1 MSTVTRDAEGTVTGN
16 TYDKYGSNNPVVKRL
31 MAGFERT
38 LDELFAQA
46 APRTV
51 LDVGCGEG
59 VLTHKWAQRL
69 EGRIVGI
76 DLEDPAIQAEWA
88 KRQAPNLSY
97 RVMKAE
103 SLPFEEG
110 EFDLAA
116 AIEVLEHVPDPEH
129 TVAQMARVARG
140 GHLLVS
146 VPREPL
152 WRGLN
157 MARGAYLARPGEHAG
172 PREPLVQAELRAAPG
187 AARRGRRAAL
197 AVPVDH
203 APRACLAPT
212 AAARG
217 SSPSGSRRPGLVT
230 FAYFSL
236 ASHSPQ
242 RGGLQGRRAAVVGAV
257 PDHLDHLP
265 AGRAAA
271 LAHDRVAPGAGARG
285 PSAAGA
291 ADHPGDGGARRFL
304 VVALALREPIT
315 DDVFDGSEEL
325 YWVLVVAVLA
335 YAASYFARGWL
346 AGHQRF
352 GLYGGLVLL
361 ESCSRCLFALAVA
374 IGIASGQGVVALGI
388 AAAPLVSLLV
398 VPWAI
403 ERRGGPAGERGSM
416 REGAGFAGA
425 VLAIMVAEQALL
437 NGPVIAV
444 DATAADAALAGFV
457 FNVLL
462 ITRAPLQLFQAI
474 QTSLLPHLSGIT
486 ATGGGPEFRHAI
498 RVTVLAIAGFTA
510 AVVIGLGL
518 IGPWAMGVLFG
529 GDFDYARGGLDARR
543 PRHGL
548 PPDRRHAQPGGARA
562 PARRAGRRGLAR
574 SRRRCS

>member
-1 MSTVTRDAEGTVTGN
+1 VSSS
-16 TYDKYGSNNPVVKRL
+16 YG
-31 MAGFERT
+31 
-38 LDELFAQA
+38 
-46 APRTV
+46 
-51 LDVGCGEG
+51 
-59 VLTHKWAQRL
+59 
-69 EGRIVGI
+69 
-76 DLEDPAIQAEWA
+76 
-88 KRQAPNLSY
+88 
-97 RVMKAE
+97 
-103 SLPFEEG
+103 
-110 EFDLAA
+110 
-116 AIEVLEHVPDPEH
+116 
-129 TVAQMARVARG
+129 
-140 GHLLVS
+140 
-146 VPREPL
+146 
-152 WRGLN
+152 
-157 MARGAYLARPGEHAG
+157 RGARILSIGIA
-172 PREPLVQAELRAAPG
+172 
-187 AARRGRRAAL
+187 
-197 AVPVDH
+197 
-203 APRACLAPT
+203 T
-212 AAARG
+212 T
-217 SSPSGSRRPGLVT
+217 GLVT

-236 ASHSPQ
+236 ASHSLSEEDYKGIALLWSVLFLIISIIYRPVEQ
-242 RGGLQGRRAAVVGAV
+242 LLSHTIASRRAQGHEGHPLRV
-257 PDHLDHLP
+257 PLIIQ
-265 AGRAAA
+265 ATAA
-271 LAHDRVAPGAGARG
+271 LT
-285 PSAAGA
+285 
-291 ADHPGDGGARRFL
+291 FL
-304 VVALALREPIT
+304 VIALALREPIT
-315 DDVFDGSEEL
+315 DDVFDGSDEL

-403 ERRGGPAGERGSM
+403 EHRGGPEGERGSM

-498 RVTVLAIAGFTA
+498 RVTVLSIAGFTA
-510 AVVIGLGL
+510 TVVIGLGL

-529 GDFDYARGGLDARR
+529 GDFEYARGGLMLVGLGMGFHLTAGTLNQAALARR
-543 PRHGL
+543 RG
-548 PPDRRHAQPGGARA
+548 AQAAAAWLASAALFLIWLLVTPLDDPVLAVEAGYCATTALLAVALWVIEAGAAAPGRFAATAEPG
-562 PARRAGRRGLAR
+562 P
-574 SRRRCS
+574 

>member
-1 MSTVTRDAEGTVTGN
+1 MSSS
-16 TYDKYGSNNPVVKRL
+16 YG
-31 MAGFERT
+31 
-38 LDELFAQA
+38 
-46 APRTV
+46 
-51 LDVGCGEG
+51 
-59 VLTHKWAQRL
+59 
-69 EGRIVGI
+69 
-76 DLEDPAIQAEWA
+76 
-88 KRQAPNLSY
+88 
-97 RVMKAE
+97 
-103 SLPFEEG
+103 
-110 EFDLAA
+110 
-116 AIEVLEHVPDPEH
+116 
-129 TVAQMARVARG
+129 
-140 GHLLVS
+140 
-146 VPREPL
+146 
-152 WRGLN
+152 
-157 MARGAYLARPGEHAG
+157 RGARILSIGIA
-172 PREPLVQAELRAAPG
+172 
-187 AARRGRRAAL
+187 
-197 AVPVDH
+197 
-203 APRACLAPT
+203 T
-212 AAARG
+212 T
-217 SSPSGSRRPGLVT
+217 GLVT

-236 ASHSPQ
+236 ASHSLSEEDYKGVALLWSVLFLIISIIYRPVEQ
-242 RGGLQGRRAAVVGAV
+242 LLSHTIATRRAQGHEGHPLRV
-257 PDHLDHLP
+257 PLIIQ
-265 AGRAAA
+265 ATAA
-271 LAHDRVAPGAGARG
+271 LT
-285 PSAAGA
+285 
-291 ADHPGDGGARRFL
+291 FL

-374 IGIASGQGVVALGI
+374 VGIASGQGVVALGI

-486 ATGGGPEFRHAI
+486 ATGGGVGGDGFRHAI
-498 RVTVLAIAGFTA
+498 RVTVLAIGGFTA

-529 GDFDYARGGLDARR
+529 GDFDYERGGLMLVGLGMGFHLTAGTLNQAALARR
-543 PRHGL
+543 RG
-548 PPDRRHAQPGGARA
+548 AQAAVAWLISAALFLIWLLVTPLDDPVLAVEAGYCATTALLAVALWVIESGAAAPGTSAATAASG
-562 PARRAGRRGLAR
+562 P
-574 SRRRCS
+574 

>member
-1 MSTVTRDAEGTVTGN
+1 MSSS
-16 TYDKYGSNNPVVKRL
+16 YGRG
-31 MAGFERT
+31 A
-38 LDELFAQA
+38 
-46 APRTV
+46 
-51 LDVGCGEG
+51 
-59 VLTHKWAQRL
+59 
-69 EGRIVGI
+69 RILSVGI
-76 DLEDPAIQAEWA
+76 A
-88 KRQAPNLSY
+88 
-97 RVMKAE
+97 
-103 SLPFEEG
+103 
-110 EFDLAA
+110 
-116 AIEVLEHVPDPEH
+116 
-129 TVAQMARVARG
+129 T
-140 GHLLVS
+140 
-146 VPREPL
+146 
-152 WRGLN
+152 
-157 MARGAYLARPGEHAG
+157 
-172 PREPLVQAELRAAPG
+172 
-187 AARRGRRAAL
+187 
-197 AVPVDH
+197 
-203 APRACLAPT
+203 T
-212 AAARG
+212 
-217 SSPSGSRRPGLVT
+217 GLVT

-236 ASHSPQ
+236 ASHSLSEEDYKGVALLWSVLFLIISIIYRPVEQ
-242 RGGLQGRRAAVVGAV
+242 LLSHTIATRRAQGHEGHPLRV
-257 PDHLDHLP
+257 PLIIQ
-265 AGRAAA
+265 ATAA
-271 LAHDRVAPGAGARG
+271 LT
-285 PSAAGA
+285 
-291 ADHPGDGGARRFL
+291 FL

-374 IGIASGQGVVALGI
+374 VGIASGQGVVALGI

-403 ERRGGPAGERGSM
+403 ERRGGPGGERGSM

-498 RVTVLAIAGFTA
+498 RRHRAGDRR
-510 AVVIGLGL
+510 LHRR
-518 IGPWAMGVLFG
+518 G
-529 GDFDYARGGLDARR
+529 GDRARPDRPVGDGRAVRRRLRLRARR
-543 PRHGL
+543 ADAGRPRDGL
-548 PPDRRHAQPGGARA
+548 PPDGRHAQPGGAGAQRA
-562 PARRAGRRGLAR
+562 EPRPPRPGS